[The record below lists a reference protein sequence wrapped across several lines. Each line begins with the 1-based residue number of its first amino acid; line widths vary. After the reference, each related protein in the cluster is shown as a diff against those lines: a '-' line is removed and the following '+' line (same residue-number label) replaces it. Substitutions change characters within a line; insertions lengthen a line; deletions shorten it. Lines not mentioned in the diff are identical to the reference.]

1 MKQFSYDTYLS
12 TFTYRY
18 GSDEMRKIFSQYQ
31 EKLYWRRVWTALAQA
46 QYKTGLIAKAEF
58 EDIKKNS
65 SKVDIDA
72 SQKIEEQTK
81 HDVMAEVKFFASQCK
96 RGGGKIHLGATSTD
110 ITDNADV
117 LKFKDAV
124 KIIREKLL
132 KCLNALQKLIKEN
145 KNTVNIAFT
154 HIQPAIVSTYGYR
167 FANYAQDLIT
177 DLKFLDFL
185 ALNIKSKGLKGA
197 VGNAASYVYL
207 FDGNEKKA
215 QKLEE
220 EFLKHLGLQ
229 AYDATTQT
237 YPRKQDYL
245 IVNALSSIAQSLHRI
260 ALDIR
265 ILQSPVIGEV
275 SEPFGEGQ
283 VGSTAMP
290 FKKNPVA
297 CERICSLAEYIKA
310 QPVVFWNNGA
320 DTILERTLDDS
331 ANRRIIFAESF
342 LATDEILNLMNKVLN
357 DIKLNKEKIN
367 ENLNKYGPAAML
379 EPLMMKLVKGGLNR
393 QHIHEQIR
401 KINLKLGQYANAE
414 ELKKEILKI
423 FKNKITPKELDEVM
437 NYKNYTGLA
446 QAKCD
451 KMVKEIE
458 QRATSNERRGL
469 S

>member
-31 EKLYWRRVWTALAQA
+31 EKLYWRRVWTALARA
-46 QYKTGLIAKAEF
+46 QYKTGLITNAEF
-58 EDIKKNS
+58 EDIKKHS
-65 SKVDIDA
+65 AKVDIDA
-72 SQKIEEQTK
+72 SQKIEEVTR

-132 KCLNALQKLIKEN
+132 KCLNNLQKLIKEN
-145 KNTVNIAFT
+145 KNTANIAFT

-185 ALNIKSKGLKGA
+185 AGNIKGKGLKGA

-207 FDGNEKKA
+207 FDGNQKKA
-215 QKLEE
+215 EKLEE
-220 EFLKHLGLQ
+220 EFLKYLGLE
-229 AYDATTQT
+229 AYEVTTQT

-245 IVNALSSIAQSLHRI
+245 IINALASIAQSLHRI

-275 SEPFGEGQ
+275 SEPFGENQ

-290 FKKNPVA
+290 FKKNPVT

-310 QPVVFWNNGA
+310 MPVVFWNNGA

-342 LATDEILNLMNKVLN
+342 LAADEILNLMNKVLSGL
-357 DIKLNKEKIN
+357 KLDKEKIK
-367 ENLNKYGPAAML
+367 ENLDKYGPAAML
-379 EPLMMKLVKGGLNR
+379 EPLMMKLAKSGLSR
-393 QHIHEQIR
+393 QVLHEEIR
-401 KINLKLGQYANAE
+401 KINLKIGQYANAE
-414 ELKKEILKI
+414 NLKREILKT
-423 FKNKITPKELDEVM
+423 FKNKITQKELDEVM

-446 QAKCD
+446 EAKCS
-451 KMVKEIE
+451 KIIS
-458 QRATSNERRGL
+458 QISAG
-469 S
+469 

>member
-18 GSDEMRKIFSQYQ
+18 GSDDMRKIFSQYR
-31 EKLYWRRVWTALAQA
+31 EKLYWRKVWTALAQA
-46 QYKTGLIAKAEF
+46 QYKLGLLTKAEF
-58 EDIKKNS
+58 EDIKKHS
-65 SKVDIDA
+65 PKVDIDA
-72 SQKIEEQTK
+72 SQKIEEKTR

-185 ALNIKSKGLKGA
+185 NGNIKGKGLKGA
-197 VGNAASYVYL
+197 VGNSASYVYL

-215 QKLEE
+215 EKLEK
-220 EFLKHLGLQ
+220 EFLKYLGLE
-229 AYDATTQT
+229 AYEAATQT

-245 IVNALSSIAQSLHRI
+245 IINALSSIAQSLHRI

-275 SEPFGEGQ
+275 SEPFGENQ

-290 FKKNPVA
+290 FKKNPVV

-310 QPVVFWNNGA
+310 QPTVFWNNGA

-342 LATDEILNLMNKVLN
+342 LAIDEILNLMNKVLIGMKL
-357 DIKLNKEKIN
+357 DKDKIK
-367 ENLNKYGPAAML
+367 ENLDKYGPAAML
-379 EPLMMKLVKGGLNR
+379 EPLMMKLSKSGLNR
-393 QHIHEQIR
+393 QVLHEEIR

-414 ELKKEILKI
+414 ELKKEILKT
-423 FKNKITPKELDEVM
+423 FKNKITQKELDEVM

-446 QAKCD
+446 EAKCS
-451 KMVKEIE
+451 KIIS
-458 QRATSNERRGL
+458 QIRGL
-469 S
+469 ALQV